1 MNKNLKFKIKNSFR
15 GFSLPE
21 VIVSMFIFVLM
32 MLTVTSVFVVMV
44 KMRKEARE
52 MQRNMES
59 IRYAVELMAKN
70 IRMSRVDSSS
80 GTTSDLFIY
89 NNSQGKCMEFKLDN
103 DDIKMRELVTPSD
116 RVCDDN
122 FFSGGNNI
130 DFNNLTNFSTLS
142 PITGLKFYYNKF
154 ETTSL
159 GYVTISVQMTGT
171 QESAQTTVA
180 LRNYTNIGN

>member
-1 MNKNLKFKIKNSFR
+1 LIKNLKFKIENLRSKR
-15 GFSLPE
+15 AFSLPE

-32 MLTVTSVFVVMV
+32 MLTVTSVFVVLV

-70 IRMSRVDSSS
+70 IRMSRVDNSSE
-80 GTTSDLFIY
+80 GTDNKIFIY
-89 NNSQGKCMEFKLDN
+89 NNSQEKCMEFYFSEPNIMMKEKLTASSDN
-103 DDIKMRELVTPSD
+103 CSSIDL
-116 RVCDDN
+116 
-122 FFSGGNNI
+122 GNGI
-130 DFNNLTNFSTLS
+130 NLTNFDANQ
-142 PITGLKFYYNKF
+142 IEGLKFYYDKF
-154 ETTSL
+154 ESTSL

-180 LRNYTNIGN
+180 LRNYTNLGN